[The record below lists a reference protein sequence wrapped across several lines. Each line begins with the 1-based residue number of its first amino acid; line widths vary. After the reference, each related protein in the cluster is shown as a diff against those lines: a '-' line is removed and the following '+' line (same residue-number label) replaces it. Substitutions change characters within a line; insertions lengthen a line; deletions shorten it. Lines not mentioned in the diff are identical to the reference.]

1 MASKMFSRISFLAVI
16 CGMSFSCS
24 NNLDQDTPSITLDN
38 LDLSGLS
45 IELNPVVIDLNEYA
59 LDQLIKDLST
69 ELYEIDLNQ
78 HSKSMN
84 LLINQE
90 ATIGFS
96 ILLDRE
102 KNQAL
107 ITPLE
112 GVSGQS
118 VEIAD
123 NSNHDVTINSGV
135 QTGEG
140 WRSVGSC
147 ENAPCVTQ
155 KMLAA
160 VENFGKVDGSY
171 LFQVI
176 RGLTSVQVSRSII

>member
-24 NNLDQDTPSITLDN
+24 DNLDQDTPSITLDN

-84 LLINQE
+84 LPINQE

-96 ILLDRE
+96 ILLDMG
-102 KNQAL
+102 KNQAT
-107 ITPLE
+107 ITPLDGPIE
-112 GVSGQS
+112 QSLVSTT
-118 VEIAD
+118 
-123 NSNHDVTINSGV
+123 NSKRDDSTMSEE
-135 QTGEG
+135 QPSEDWT
-140 WRSVGSC
+140 SVGSC
-147 ENAPCVTQ
+147 ENAAFVTE

-160 VENFGKVDGSY
+160 VQNFEKVDRSY
-171 LFQVI
+171 LVRVI
-176 RGLTSVQVSRSII
+176 RGLTSVQVSRSLI